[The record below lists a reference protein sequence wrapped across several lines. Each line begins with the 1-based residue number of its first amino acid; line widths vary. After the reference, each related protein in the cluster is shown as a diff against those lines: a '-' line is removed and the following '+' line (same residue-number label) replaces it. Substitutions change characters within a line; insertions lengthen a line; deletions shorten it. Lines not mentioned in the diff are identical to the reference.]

1 MKLCK
6 NDLLLFHKKRDLQKS
21 IDINALEGWKEYLSA
36 TNNGGRMNTKEVIVA
51 VIDTGVRYDHED
63 LKDIMWKNP
72 GEIEGN
78 GIDDDGNGFVDDVF
92 GINTITNSSD
102 PMDVPGF
109 RAGHGTHCA
118 GIIAAKENNG
128 KGIAGLASYTNGKV
142 KIMALK
148 AISDGLGYSS
158 SAVTALEYALS
169 KGAKVSSNSYGGFG
183 FIGSTWENLKDVLEK
198 NPNHLFVT
206 TAGNYGVKITPW
218 NLYNPCA
225 TGLSNV
231 LCVGSTNI
239 YDSKAETSS
248 YGKNYVH
255 VFAPGH
261 DILSTHHRNT
271 KDYVYKSGT
280 RYVDKFFT

>member
-1 MKLCK
+1 MLVNLNKFTFLATILCYSVHTYGTGNSPKIKKTITRTSIVTYKKQNTSKEDIHSLFNKLK
-6 NDLLLFHKKRDLQKS
+6 NDSSLSVEHLPNFGVEHLQNVGAFLITFHSLNQTAASKSSLLKMVSDYKMNYYENGFFTDSEDQPDQTIPPNDINFKSQWALQKLNNQA
-21 IDINALEGWKEYLSA
+21 DINAQEGWKEYLSA

-128 KGIAGLASYTNGKV
+128 KGIAGLV
-142 KIMALK
+142 
-148 AISDGLGYSS
+148 
-158 SAVTALEYALS
+158 
-169 KGAKVSSNSYGGFG
+169 
-183 FIGSTWENLKDVLEK
+183 
-198 NPNHLFVT
+198 P
-206 TAGNYGVKITPW
+206 
-218 NLYNPCA
+218 
-225 TGLSNV
+225 
-231 LCVGSTNI
+231 
-239 YDSKAETSS
+239 
-248 YGKNYVH
+248 
-255 VFAPGH
+255 
-261 DILSTHHRNT
+261 
-271 KDYVYKSGT
+271 
-280 RYVDKFFT
+280 